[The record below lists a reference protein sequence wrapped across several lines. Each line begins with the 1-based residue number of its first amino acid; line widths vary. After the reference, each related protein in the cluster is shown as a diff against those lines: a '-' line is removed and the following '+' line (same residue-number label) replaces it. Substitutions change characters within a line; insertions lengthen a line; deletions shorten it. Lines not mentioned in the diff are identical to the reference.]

1 MVQSKKQ
8 KNILKRLVGNQS
20 KVLTGGPLAVVALE
34 AGLTGAPVRA
44 AGLHHALSSVLAGF

>member
-1 MVQSKKQ
+1 MVQSKEEKT
-8 KNILKRLVGNQS
+8 ILKMLVGNQS
-20 KVLTGGPLAVVALE
+20 ELLTGGPLAVVALE